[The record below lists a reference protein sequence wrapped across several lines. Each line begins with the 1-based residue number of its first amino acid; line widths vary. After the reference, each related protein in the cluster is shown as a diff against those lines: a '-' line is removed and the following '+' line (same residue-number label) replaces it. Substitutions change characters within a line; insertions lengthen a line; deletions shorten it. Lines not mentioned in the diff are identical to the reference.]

1 VLSRAWTL
9 VVLPAATLLAAMSPP
24 QALGAPQLDWT
35 AVDRLVDRDGDGT
48 VDGWQTPAQAA
59 SALPAVRVS
68 LSGAGRCD
76 GDLIWKLD
84 DGELKPARIRGCV
97 FEFPASEGGH
107 ALLVDVDGEESPT
120 QEIEVRDHLVV
131 SIGDSVASGEGN
143 PDAGDLAAPEWR
155 LEPRC
160 HRSMRSGAA
169 QATVALDRG
178 NPTASVSF
186 VPLGCSGATIEQGL
200 LHEYAGIE
208 PDADLGKL
216 RPQVAELGELAD
228 QRDVDAVLLSVGAND
243 IRFSKL
249 VKFCVKVDDCSRKP
263 FGGADTAAEFV
274 EDALR
279 SLREKY
285 DELGDRLREHV
296 SDDRV
301 IAVEYFDPLRDVG
314 GEPCERVLFGIDR
327 EEAAWAESNVLGALN
342 GVLRDAAVENHWR
355 LVSGVAKVFRDHGIC
370 AEGEAAWV
378 RKLGESFSSQ
388 ADLNGTLHPNG
399 RGHLATAALI
409 APVLATALG
418 EEVGTGL
425 AHLAGEPE
433 REDHGQVDWW
443 WLPVAAALGA
453 AALWVALH
461 FSAVP
466 GAVLGVL
473 AAAVRF
479 VGAAAAWIVGA
490 VVTGF
495 RAVVLALARIRLV
508 AYALLVIAAV
518 GAGMT
523 FGFDDDAVR
532 VAGAVI
538 ALLAAGAYALLRVA
552 TPEPEKE
559 PEPPER
565 VARFALF
572 TLLGLVAFA
581 TAFVAAATLLGL
593 AVEDRRSP
601 IDRFWLDAGV
611 VVLAL
616 VALWL
621 VAATVRSFW
630 KVVLRVKPSFSVAA
644 SFSRAAG
651 TLRLPPFVVS
661 FVFALPFVLVGG
673 CALSARDTPRET
685 DVESHETV
693 VRRIKGE
700 YDLLLVIDPGDPV
713 GRRLINVA
721 RRDRAAGELG
731 SLFQPT
737 VDADRFDMAVG
748 IAVPQPPAG
757 GRRLWRLVEP
767 PTSDFRELEQSLAAI
782 PRTSAEPS
790 PGSYG
795 RLLVD
800 ALDRGKIKW
809 RADADRGVAFLLDD
823 LPTTEQLDRHVP
835 AGTSRETVAPW
846 TGAVAACDKLMKNRR
861 SLTVPRS
868 PAVPIAWE
876 EALGHQCA
884 ASGDWP
890 LALHAI
896 TGDTDLDDGARWMT
910 WTRALDGRLEARTLG
925 DVEPADAE
933 WALREAGDAHTG
945 RPTGGLEQLVREFRP
960 LLRFDLGERL
970 RPVDVD
976 WLLEHAP
983 QGGNHEICDH
993 RAGPD
998 ECETLDRESDLAGSL
1013 DEYISL
1019 GSRARG
1025 GIDLA
1030 VDRPGSVARMY
1041 VHARVRQDKLYLGY
1055 WWFIPYNSSPWR
1067 SELNCLPGFTIADLS
1082 CFDHQGDW
1090 EGVTVIA
1097 SIEKPQ
1103 RYVDPYQLDNLEP
1116 EAVLYDSHGT
1126 SYRWEWPQLDRVPG
1140 PSGDETRPVVF
1151 VAAGSHAAY
1160 PAGCR
1165 RIRCEQGLGKG
1176 SLGEGRFDGLG
1187 DWEFNDDD
1195 ACFADQVDSDG
1206 ERSGPCLVA
1215 LPASRDGRHGALWN
1229 AFPGRWGAAVCSF
1242 AGKFCYQTDGPR
1254 SPSRQNRFRTPWN
1267 KQAAGDPEE
1276 LKDYRRDYASVG
1288 SSASHAL
1295 RAPVSSHSTGKND
1308 SSIDRSPR
1316 RR

>member
-9 VVLPAATLLAAMSPP
+9 VVLPAATLLAAISPT

-48 VDGWQTPAQAA
+48 VDGWQTAAQAA
-59 SALPAVRVS
+59 SAVPAVRVS

-84 DGELKPARIRGCV
+84 DGELTPNRIRGCV
-97 FEFPASEGGH
+97 FEFPAEEGSH
-107 ALLVDVDGEESPT
+107 ELLVDVDGEELPT

-143 PDAGDLAAPEWR
+143 PDAGGLAAPTWR

-178 NPTASVSF
+178 NPTASVTF
-186 VPLGCSGATIEQGL
+186 VPLGCSGATIDRGL
-200 LHEYAGIE
+200 LGEYAGIE
-208 PDADLGKL
+208 PDADLGTL
-216 RPQVAELGELAD
+216 RPQVAELGELARE
-228 QRDVDAVLLSVGAND
+228 RDVDAVLLSVGAND
-243 IRFSKL
+243 IRFSRL
-249 VKFCVKVDDCSRKP
+249 VQFCIKVDDCSRKP
-263 FGGADTAAEFV
+263 FGGAESAAKFV
-274 EDALR
+274 EDGLR

-285 DELGDRLREHV
+285 DELGARLREHV
-296 SDDRV
+296 PDDRV
-301 IAVEYFDPLRDVG
+301 VAVEYFDPLRDVG
-314 GEPCERVLFGIDR
+314 GGPCERVLFGIDR
-327 EEAAWAESNVLGALN
+327 EEAAWAETNVLGALN
-342 GVLRDAAVENHWR
+342 GVLRDAAVDNHWR
-355 LVSGVAKVFRDHGIC
+355 LVTGVAKVFRDHGIC
-370 AEGEAAWV
+370 AAGEAAWV
-378 RKLGESFSSQ
+378 RKLDESFSRQ

-418 EEVGTGL
+418 EDVGTGL

-433 REDHGQVDWW
+433 GEDHGQVDWW
-443 WLPVAAALGA
+443 WLLVAAVLGGFA
-453 AALWVALH
+453 VWVWRH
-461 FSAVP
+461 VSAVP
-466 GAVLGVL
+466 GAVLGAL
-473 AAAVRF
+473 AAAAGF
-479 VGAAAAWIVGA
+479 AGKAASWLVGA
-490 VVTGF
+490 VVTGC
-495 RAVVLALARIRLV
+495 RAVVRALARIRLV
-508 AYALLVIAAV
+508 AYALLVLAAV
-518 GAGMT
+518 GAWMT
-523 FGFDDDAVR
+523 FGFDDDAMR
-532 VAGAVI
+532 ITGAVL
-538 ALLAAGAYALLRVA
+538 ALAAVTTYAVLRVA
-552 TPEPEKE
+552 TPEPANE
-559 PEPPER
+559 PELPER

-572 TLLGLVAFA
+572 TLLGLIAFVA
-581 TAFVAAATLLGL
+581 AFVAAATLLGL

-601 IDRFWLDAGV
+601 INRFWLDAGV
-611 VVLAL
+611 VLLAL

-644 SFSRAAG
+644 AFGGAPG
-651 TLRLPPFVVS
+651 TLRLPAFVVS
-661 FVFALPFVLVGG
+661 FAFALPFVLVGG
-673 CALSARDTPRET
+673 CALTARDTPRET

-693 VRRIKGE
+693 VRRVKGE
-700 YDLLLVIDPGDPV
+700 YDLLVVIDPGDPI

-721 RRDRAAGELG
+721 RRERAAGRLG

-737 VDADRFDMAVG
+737 VDADRFDLAVG

-757 GRRLWRLVEP
+757 RRRLWRLVEP
-767 PTSDFRELEQSLAAI
+767 PTSDYRELEQSLAAI
-782 PRTSAEPS
+782 PRTSDGPS

-800 ALDRGKIKW
+800 SLAGKVKW
-809 RADADRGVAFLLDD
+809 RPDADRGVAFLLDD
-823 LPTTEQLDRHVP
+823 LPTTEQLDRYVP
-835 AGTSRETVAPW
+835 AGTSRETVPPW
-846 TGAVAACDKLMKNRR
+846 TRAVTACEKLMKSRR

-884 ASGDWP
+884 GSGDRP

-910 WTRALDGRLEARTLG
+910 WTRALDGRFEARALG
-925 DVEPADAE
+925 AVEPTEAE
-933 WALREAGDAHTG
+933 WALGEAGDAHTG
-945 RPTGGLEQLVREFRP
+945 RPTGGLEQVVREFRP
-960 LLRFDLGERL
+960 LLRFDAGERL

-983 QGGNHEICDH
+983 QGGHHDICDH

-1025 GIDLA
+1025 GVDLA

-1097 SIEKPQ
+1097 RIEES
-1103 RYVDPYQLDNLEP
+1103 RLYLDPYRLDNLEP

-1126 SYRWEWPQLDRVPG
+1126 SYRWDWPQLDRVPG
-1140 PSGDETRPVVF
+1140 PSGEETRPVVF

-1187 DWEFNDDD
+1187 DWEFNDDA
-1195 ACFADQVDSDG
+1195 ACFADQIDSDG
-1206 ERSGPCLVA
+1206 ERSGPCLLA
-1215 LPASRDGRHGALWN
+1215 LPASRDGEHGALWN

-1242 AGKFCYQTDGPR
+1242 VGKFCYQTDGPR
-1254 SPSRQNRFRTPWN
+1254 SPSRQIRFRAPWS
-1267 KQAAGDPEE
+1267 KQNPGD
-1276 LKDYRRDYASVG
+1276 LKQLKRYRRAYASSG
-1288 SSASHAL
+1288 SSASQVL
-1295 RAPVSSHSTGKND
+1295 RPPDWSHSTGKND
-1308 SSIDRSPR
+1308 SSIDRSAR